1 MAVEKQVREKIKSF
15 SCFAGTMLT
24 LIPIISCFLSEVID
38 EGHELLEHRQCFE
51 LLEAIVGICFMG
63 SDDAVQHSVLLQK
76 LIGRYITL
84 FAKLYPTAA
93 VPKLHQLLHLTDNIA
108 YLQKLL
114 SCFVTERK
122 HRSTKRAALFVFRH
136 IDNTVIKDLV
146 NRMCDSVVHNKNC
159 LFTPEFLVSPKQ
171 IQFGEYV
178 LQRAKQAL
186 LKCGQIREKDLV
198 YLTTGIVAK
207 VKCFWQHID
216 QTHICVQAQAYSN
229 VGYRRW
235 DETDEIIIVDSDNI
249 IDSVIWSKS
258 GNFVYVIPPFRVQ
271 LASWYR

>member
-1 MAVEKQVREKIKSF
+1 
-15 SCFAGTMLT
+15 ML
-24 LIPIISCFLSEVID
+24 
-38 EGHELLEHRQCFE
+38 
-51 LLEAIVGICFMG
+51 
-63 SDDAVQHSVLLQK
+63 
-76 LIGRYITL
+76 
-84 FAKLYPTAA
+84 
-93 VPKLHQLLHLTDNIA
+93 
-108 YLQKLL
+108 
-114 SCFVTERK
+114 
-122 HRSTKRAALFVFRH
+122 
-136 IDNTVIKDLV
+136 
-146 NRMCDSVVHNKNC
+146 
-159 LFTPEFLVSPKQ
+159 
-171 IQFGEYV
+171 
-178 LQRAKQAL
+178 KQAL

-198 YLTTGIVAK
+198 YLTIGIVAK

>member
-1 MAVEKQVREKIKSF
+1 
-15 SCFAGTMLT
+15 MLT
-24 LIPIISCFLSEVID
+24 LIPIISCFLSEVIG
-38 EGHELLEHRQCFE
+38 ESHELLEHRQCFE

-63 SDDAVQHSVLLQK
+63 SDDAVEHSALLQR
-76 LIGRYITL
+76 LIGRYIEL
-84 FAKLYPTAA
+84 FVKLYPKSAM
-93 VPKLHQLLHLTDNIA
+93 PKLHQLMHLTDNIA
-108 YLQKLL
+108 YLRKLL

-122 HRSTKRAALFVFRH
+122 HRTTKRAALFVFRH
-136 IDNTVIKDLV
+136 IDNTVIKDMV

-171 IQFGEYV
+171 VQLGEHNV

-186 LKCGQIREKDLV
+186 LKCGQIRENDLV

-216 QTHICVQAQAYSN
+216 QTYLCAQVQAYCN

-258 GNFVYVIPPFRVQ
+258 GSFVYVIPPFRVQ